1 MKQGSFPAS
10 PWGGIISVIPPSGER
25 MAELSDRLHAALG
38 DNYRILRELGGGGMS
53 RVFLAEEVRLGRRVV
68 IKVLPPDMAA
78 GVNADRFEREIQL
91 AASLQHPH
99 IVQLLTAG
107 ANADLAYY
115 VMPFIEGESLRARL
129 AREGALPMSEV
140 LRILHDVVDALAYS
154 HHHGVVHR
162 DIKPDN
168 VMLSGKHALVT
179 DFGVAKAVSA
189 SSGDGHTNLTSLGI
203 ALGTPAYMS
212 PEQAAADPRV
222 DHRADI
228 YAVGAMAYEMLCA
241 RTPFVAPTPQGMLA
255 AHIAERPEPPLR
267 YRNTIPPAMNELVL
281 RCLEKN
287 PADRIQT
294 ADEIAA
300 RLAAMAT
307 PTGGTTPISTEP
319 VSTARQEAQAAVRRY
334 APGRV
339 MGLFLFASLA
349 VVGLAF
355 GLTRLFDLPDWLWEG
370 AAMAMAVGLPIVA
383 YTGRVERKRA
393 VQMTMGTL
401 RFEPEPV
408 HHGWFTWRRT
418 IVGGW
423 MALGLVVLLGA
434 GYLVSRKLGV
444 GPGSTLV
451 SSGVLAAQD
460 RIILVEFDNKTSDS
474 TLGASV
480 TEALR
485 IDLGQS
491 NVMRLMEPGDLQAAL
506 LRMGRPADTRVTPA
520 VATDVAR
527 REGIKAIITGE
538 ITQLGSGYSLAA
550 RVIDASSG
558 ETLVPIRATAADASQ
573 LISAVD
579 RLSKDLREKVGE
591 SLGRIRGADRLEQV
605 TTSSLEALRLYT
617 EAVRAHAAGRSEEAV
632 KFLQQAV
639 AIDSTFAMAW
649 RKLAVVLPQA
659 TAGSAVQA
667 MDAAR
672 RAYRFRDRLPPVERA
687 LTEAYYHSAV
697 TEDLD
702 KEEAAYR
709 AVLAEDPDE
718 PTALNNLGLLL
729 SSQGR
734 ADEAEPLLRHLV
746 ASADMQSGYLN
757 LIATLD
763 YEGKHAASDS
773 VLAQFRARWPQSPR
787 GADML
792 RMRAFTNRDF
802 HAADSL
808 LRDPSLPDPG
818 SQALRINRQ
827 YERLAVATAMGRLS
841 EAERVAADLAGTLSA
856 AGEVGGATY
865 LKSVPAGIKF
875 YFLGDAQAMAR
886 AADSLLSPAALNSL
900 PPDARPYMGLGFAY
914 AVAGRVDRVRQL
926 RGEWIRVRPAEQRT
940 AADSVYWDALTAQA
954 EGRWREAAVAYDT
967 HRVLSKCPNCDL
979 VDAANA
985 WERAGESDSALA
997 RYAVSVTLPE
1007 YRTNSGDDS
1016 WTLGNT
1022 YRKLGEMYEARG
1034 DRAKALEYYGDF
1046 VQLWRDADAVLQP
1059 QVKEARARMA
1069 ALAGEK

>member
-1 MKQGSFPAS
+1 
-10 PWGGIISVIPPSGER
+10 

-78 GVNADRFEREIQL
+78 GVNAERFEREIQL

-129 AREGALPMSEV
+129 AREGALPMNEV
-140 LRILHDVVDALAYS
+140 MRILHDVVDALAYS

-168 VMLSGKHALVT
+168 VMLSGRHALVT

-222 DHRADI
+222 DQRADI
-228 YAVGAMAYEMLCA
+228 YAVGAMAYEMLCG

-255 AHIAERPEPPLR
+255 AHIAEKPEPPAR
-267 YRNTIPPAMNELVL
+267 YRNTIPAPMNELVL
-281 RCLEKN
+281 KCLEKN

-300 RLAAMAT
+300 RLTAMAT

-319 VSTARQEAQAAVRRY
+319 ISTAREQAHAAVRRY

-339 MGLFLFASLA
+339 LGLFLAVSA
-349 VVGLAF
+349 VVVGTAF
-355 GLTRLFDLPDWLWEG
+355 GLTRLFDLPDWIWQG
-370 AAMAMAVGLPIVA
+370 AAAAMAIGLPIIA

-401 RFEPEPV
+401 RFEPEPA

-434 GYLVSRKLGV
+434 GFLISRKLGI
-444 GPGSTLV
+444 GPGSTLM
-451 SSGVLAAQD
+451 SAGVLAAQD
-460 RIILVEFDNKTSDS
+460 RIILVEFDNRTSDS

-491 NVMRLMEPGDLQAAL
+491 NVMRLVESGDLQAGL
-506 LRMGRPADTRVTPA
+506 QRMGKPTDAKVDQSL
-520 VATDVAR
+520 ATDLAR

-538 ITQLGSGYSLAA
+538 ITSLGSGYSLAA
-550 RVIDASSG
+550 RVIDATTG
-558 ETLVPIRATAADASQ
+558 ETLVPLRETASDASQ
-573 LISAVD
+573 IISAVD
-579 RLSKDLREKVGE
+579 KLSKALREKIGE

-605 TTSSLEALRLYT
+605 TTSSLDALRLYT
-617 EAVRAHAAGRSEEAV
+617 EAVRAHAAGRPEEAV
-632 KFLQQAV
+632 KLLRQAV
-639 AIDSTFAMAW
+639 AADSTFAMAW

-659 TAGSAVQA
+659 TIAGGTEG
-667 MDAAR
+667 MDAAK
-672 RAYRFRDRLPPVERA
+672 RAFQYRDRLPPVERG
-687 LTEAYYHSAV
+687 LTEAYYHKAITGDV
-697 TEDLD
+697 E

-709 AVLAEDPDE
+709 SVIAANPDE

-729 SSQGR
+729 NAQGR
-734 ADEAEPLLRHLV
+734 QAEAEPLLRHLV
-746 ASADMQSGYLN
+746 ATSPSMQSGYVN
-757 LIATLD
+757 LGTSLMMDESQAALD
-763 YEGKHAASDS
+763 SLVAEY
-773 VLAQFRARWPQSPR
+773 RRRWPDSPR
-787 GADML
+787 LDDLPRWIAYGH
-792 RMRAFTNRDF
+792 RDY
-802 HAADSL
+802 HAADSML
-808 LRDPSLPDPG
+808 NDPRLPDPG
-818 SQALRINRQ
+818 SEALRVGRRFEQ
-827 YERLAVATAMGRLS
+827 MTVAIALGRIGD
-841 EAERVAADLAGTLSA
+841 AERMASDLQPTMAAAGALGSVLYLKAIPSEIQFFLEGDAAALEHATDAIFTTAALAG
-856 AGEVGGATY
+856 V
-865 LKSVPAGIKF
+865 
-875 YFLGDAQAMAR
+875 
-886 AADSLLSPAALNSL
+886 
-900 PPDARPYMGLGFAY
+900 PPDQRPYMGIGYAY
-914 AVAGRVDRVRQL
+914 AVLGKPDRVRQL
-926 RGEWIRVRPAEQRT
+926 RTAWGQARPPEQQSP
-940 AADSVYWDALTAQA
+940 ADSIYWSALLAQA
-954 EGRWREAAVAYDT
+954 EGRWRDAAMDYDA
-967 HRVLSKCPNCDL
+967 HRVKTKCPNCDL
-979 VDAANA
+979 TDAAAA
-985 WERAGESDSALA
+985 WERAGASDSAISRYERAVTGFDSRETSSDESFTLA
-997 RYAVSVTLPE
+997 RS
-1007 YRTNSGDDS
+1007 YRQ
-1016 WTLGNT
+1016 LGQ
-1022 YRKLGEMYEARG
+1022 LYEAKGNR
-1034 DRAKALEYYGDF
+1034 DKALKYYGDF
-1046 VQLWRDADAVLQP
+1046 VDLWRDADAVLQP
-1059 QVKEARARMA
+1059 QVKEVRQRMA
-1069 ALAGEK
+1069 GLAGEK

>member
-1 MKQGSFPAS
+1 
-10 PWGGIISVIPPSGER
+10 

-38 DNYRILRELGGGGMS
+38 DNFRVLRELGGGGMS

-78 GVNADRFEREIQL
+78 GVNAERFEREIQL

-222 DHRADI
+222 DQRADI
-228 YAVGAMAYEMLCA
+228 YAVGAMAYEMLCG

-255 AHIAERPEPPLR
+255 AHIAERPEPPAR
-267 YRNTIPPAMNELVL
+267 YRNTIPPAMNDLVL

-300 RLAAMAT
+300 RLAAMTT
-307 PTGGTTPISTEP
+307 PTGGTTPMSTTP
-319 VSTARQEAQAAVRRY
+319 ISTARLDAEAAVRRSS
-334 APGRV
+334 PGRV
-339 MGLFLFASLA
+339 LGLFTLASLA
-349 VVGLAF
+349 VIGAAF
-355 GLTRLFDLPDWLWEG
+355 GLTRVLDLPDWIWQG
-370 AAMAMAVGLPIVA
+370 VAVAMAVGLPIIA

-393 VQMTMGTL
+393 VAMTMGSL
-401 RFEPEPV
+401 RFEPEPA

-418 IVGGW
+418 LVGG
-423 MALGLVVLLGA
+423 GLAVGFVVLLAA
-434 GYLVSRKLGV
+434 GYLASRKLGI
-444 GPGSTLV
+444 GPGSTLM
-451 SSGVLAAQD
+451 SAGVLAAQD
-460 RIILVEFDNKTSDS
+460 RIILVEFENKTSDS

-491 NVMRLMEPGDLQAAL
+491 NVMRLMEAGDLRAAL
-506 LRMGRPADTRVTPA
+506 QRMGKPADARIDQA
-520 VATDVAR
+520 LASDLAR

-538 ITQLGSGYSLAA
+538 ITSLGSGYSLAA
-550 RVIDASSG
+550 RVIDANTG
-558 ETLVPIRATAADASQ
+558 ETLVPIRETAGDASQ
-573 LISAVD
+573 LIGAVD
-579 RLSKDLREKVGE
+579 KLSKALREKVGE
-591 SLGRIRGADRLEQV
+591 SLGRIRGGDPLEQV

-617 EAVRAHAAGRSEEAV
+617 EAVQDHAAGRSEDAV
-632 KFLQQAV
+632 KPLRQAV
-639 AIDSTFAMAW
+639 AVDSTFAMAW

-659 TAGSAVQA
+659 TIGTEAEA
-667 MDAAR
+667 MNAAK
-672 RAYRFRDRLPPVERA
+672 RAYRFRDRLPPVERG
-687 LTEAYYHSAV
+687 LTEAYYYSAV
-697 TEDLD
+697 TGDQE

-709 AVLAEDPDE
+709 AVLAENPDE

-729 SSQGR
+729 TGQGR
-734 ADEAEPLLRHLV
+734 AAEAEPLLRHLV
-746 ASADMQSGYLN
+746 ATSSLQSGYLN
-757 LIATLD
+757 LQAALVV
-763 YEGKHAASDS
+763 EGKTPAADS
-773 VLAQFRARWPQSPR
+773 VLAEFRRRWPESTRPD
-787 GADML
+787 DMV
-792 RMRAFTNRDF
+792 RYSAYVRRDF
-802 HAADSL
+802 RLADSL
-808 LRDPSLPDPG
+808 IRDPKRREPASQSQRVSLQYEQVG
-818 SQALRINRQ
+818 VAAALGRVAES
-827 YERLAVATAMGRLS
+827 ERLAAQLAATLNGAGARTAAFFVAT
-841 EAERVAADLAGTLSA
+841 T
-856 AGEVGGATY
+856 
-865 LKSVPAGIKF
+865 PALDRG

-886 AADSLLSPAALNSL
+886 AADSLMPPSVLDSL
-900 PPDARPYMGLGFAY
+900 PESQRPYMGLAYAY
-914 AVAGRVDRVRQL
+914 AVAGRADRVRRL
-926 RGEWIRVRPAEQRT
+926 HEEWARVRPAEERT
-940 AADSVYWDALTAQA
+940 PADSVYWLAVTAQA
-954 EGRWREAAVAYDT
+954 ENRWRDAAMAYDE
-967 HRVLSKCPNCDL
+967 HRVRVKCPVCDL
-979 VDAANA
+979 TDAARA
-985 WERAGESDSALA
+985 WERAGERDSALA
-997 RYAVSVTLPE
+997 RYEQSVTDPDPRVGLPE
-1007 YRTNSGDDS
+1007 VP
-1016 WTLGNT
+1016 WTLGPT
-1022 YRKLGEMYEARG
+1022 YKRLGELYETVG
-1034 DRAKALEYYGDF
+1034 DRAKALQYYGEF
-1046 VQLWRDADAVLQP
+1046 VNLWQDADPVLQP
-1059 QVKEARARMA
+1059 QVKEVRGRMA

>member
-1 MKQGSFPAS
+1 
-10 PWGGIISVIPPSGER
+10 

-53 RVFLAEEVRLGRRVV
+53 RVFLAEESRLGRRVV

-78 GVNADRFEREIQL
+78 GVNAERFEREIQL

-222 DHRADI
+222 DQRADI
-228 YAVGAMAYEMLCA
+228 YAVGAMAYEMLCG

-255 AHIAERPEPPLR
+255 AHIAERPEPPAR
-267 YRNTIPPAMNELVL
+267 YRNTIPPAMNDLVL

-287 PADRIQT
+287 PADRVQT

-300 RLAAMAT
+300 RLAAMTT
-307 PTGGTTPISTEP
+307 PTGGTTPISTTP
-319 VSTARQEAQAAVRRY
+319 VTTARLDAEAAVRRSS
-334 APGRV
+334 PTRV
-339 MGLFLFASLA
+339 LGLFAFASLA
-349 VVGLAF
+349 VIGAAF
-355 GLTRLFDLPDWLWEG
+355 GLTRVFDLPDWIWQG
-370 AAMAMAVGLPIVA
+370 AALAMALGLPIIA

-393 VQMTMGTL
+393 VAMTIGAL
-401 RFEPEPV
+401 RFDPEPA

-418 IVGGW
+418 IIGGW
-423 MALGLVVLLGA
+423 MAVGLVALLA
-434 GYLVSRKLGV
+434 GGFLLSRKLGI
-444 GPGSTLV
+444 GPGSTLM
-451 SSGVLAAQD
+451 SAGVLEAQD
-460 RIILVEFDNKTSDS
+460 RILLVEFENRTSDS

-491 NVMRLMEPGDLQAAL
+491 NVMRLMEPDDLQAAL
-506 LRMGRPADTRVTPA
+506 QRMGRPADVTLDA
-520 VATDVAR
+520 SLASDVAR

-538 ITQLGSGYSLAA
+538 ITSLGSGYSLAA
-550 RVIDASSG
+550 RVINASTG

-579 RLSKDLREKVGE
+579 RLSKELREKVGE
-591 SLGRIRGADRLEQV
+591 SLGRIRGSDRLEQV

-617 EAVRAHAAGRSEEAV
+617 EAVREHMAGRSEEAV
-632 KFLQQAV
+632 KLLRQAV
-639 AIDSTFAMAW
+639 TVDSAFAMAW

-659 TAGSAVQA
+659 LPGAGAES

-672 RAYRFRDRLPPVERA
+672 RAYQFRDRLPPVERG
-687 LTEAYYHSAV
+687 LTEAYYHSAI
-697 TEDLD
+697 TDDLD
-702 KEEAAYR
+702 KQEAAYR

-718 PTALNNLGLLL
+718 PTALNNLGVILNG
-729 SSQGR
+729 QGR
-734 ADEAEPLLRHLV
+734 AAEAEPLLRHLV
-746 ASADMQSGYLN
+746 ATTPMQSGFIN
-757 LIATLD
+757 LAGSLID
-763 YEGKHAASDS
+763 QGKEAAVDT
-773 VLAQFRARWPQSPR
+773 VLAGFRTRWPQSPGSGELVR
-787 GADML
+787 
-792 RMRAFTNRDF
+792 RMAVSRRDY
-802 HAADSL
+802 HGADSL
-808 LRDPSLPDPG
+808 LRDPALPDPG
-818 SQALRINRQ
+818 TQLGRVNLQ
-827 YERLAVATAMGRLS
+827 WERLGVAAALGRLA
-841 EAERVAADLAGTLSA
+841 EAERIGAAQALTLSA
-856 AGEVGGATY
+856 LGAEGAAIFAR
-865 LKSVPAGIKF
+865 SVPAWLRALI
-875 YFLGDAQAMAR
+875 LGDAQALAR
-886 AADSLLSPAALNSL
+886 SADSLLPPSVLNAL
-900 PPDARPYMGLGFAY
+900 PEDDRPYSDLGYAY
-914 AVAGRVDRVRQL
+914 AVAGRPDRVRQL
-926 RGEWIRVRPAEQRT
+926 RAEWVRVRPAERRSG
-940 AADSVYWDALTAQA
+940 ADSVYWNALTAQA
-954 EGRWREAAVAYDT
+954 EGRWRDAAVAYDAG
-967 HRVLSKCPNCDL
+967 RVLMKCPTCDL
-979 VDAANA
+979 TDAAEA
-985 WERAGESDSALA
+985 WERAGEMDSALV
-997 RYAVSVTLPE
+997 RYERSVTMRDVRNP
-1007 YRTNSGDDS
+1007 GDSDEP
-1016 WTLGNT
+1016 WTLART
-1022 YRKLGEMYEARG
+1022 YRRLGEMYEAKG
-1034 DRAKALEYYGDF
+1034 DRAKALEYYGEF
-1046 VQLWRDADAVLQP
+1046 AELWRDADPVLQP

-1069 ALAGEK
+1069 VLAGER

>member
-1 MKQGSFPAS
+1 
-10 PWGGIISVIPPSGER
+10 

-78 GVNADRFEREIQL
+78 GVNAERFEREIQL

-115 VMPFIEGESLRARL
+115 VMPFIDGESLRARL
-129 AREGALPMSEV
+129 AREGALPMAEV
-140 LRILHDVVDALAYS
+140 LRILHNVVDALAYS

-222 DHRADI
+222 DQRADI
-228 YAVGAMAYEMLCA
+228 YAVGAMAYEMLCG

-255 AHIAERPEPPLR
+255 AHIAERPEPPAR
-267 YRNTIPPAMNELVL
+267 YRNTIPTAMNELVL
-281 RCLEKN
+281 KCLEKN

-300 RLAAMAT
+300 MLTAMAT

-319 VSTARQEAQAAVRRY
+319 VSTARQDALAAVKRY

-339 MGLFLFASLA
+339 LGLFLFASLV

-355 GLTRLFDLPDWLWEG
+355 GLTRLFDLPDWVWEG
-370 AAMAMAVGLPIVA
+370 AAVAMAIGLPIIA

-418 IVGGW
+418 IIGGW

-434 GYLVSRKLGV
+434 GFLISRKLGV
-444 GPGSTLV
+444 GPGSTLM
-451 SSGVLAAQD
+451 SAGVLAAQD
-460 RIILVEFDNKTSDS
+460 RIILVEFDNRTSDS

-491 NVMRLMEPGDLQAAL
+491 NVMRLVETGDLQAAL
-506 LRMGRPADTRVTPA
+506 LRMGKPADARVDQA
-520 VATDVAR
+520 LASDVAR

-550 RVIDASSG
+550 RVLDANTG
-558 ETLVPIRATAADASQ
+558 ETLVPIRETANDASQ

-579 RLSKDLREKVGE
+579 RLSKALREKVGE
-591 SLGRIRGADRLEQV
+591 SLGRIRGSDRLEQV
-605 TTSSLEALRLYT
+605 TTSSFEALRLYT
-617 EAVRAHAAGRSEEAV
+617 EATEKHAHGDSEGAIP
-632 KFLQQAV
+632 LLRQAV

-659 TAGSAVQA
+659 LPGSNEES
-667 MDAAR
+667 MEAAK
-672 RAYRFRDRLPPVERA
+672 RAYQYRDRLPPVERG
-687 LTEAYYHSAV
+687 LTEAYYHEKV
-697 TEDLD
+697 TGDQE
-702 KEEAAYR
+702 KIEAAYR
-709 AVLAEDPDE
+709 AVLAVNPDE
-718 PTALNNLGLLL
+718 PTALNNLGLKLNEE
-729 SSQGR
+729 GR
-734 ADEAEPLLRHLV
+734 APEAEVLLRHLV
-746 ASADMQSGYLN
+746 ATSDIQSGLIN
-757 LIATLD
+757 LIQSLSQQ
-763 YEGKHAASDS
+763 GKNAAADS
-773 VLAQFRARWPQSPR
+773 ALAELRRRNPTSPR
-787 GADML
+787 ADQMV
-792 RMRAFTNRDF
+792 RGSAYIRRDF
-802 HAADSL
+802 RAADSL
-808 LRDPSLPDPG
+808 LRDPARIQPTAPAD
-818 SQALRINRQ
+818 RINEQ
-827 YERLAVATAMGRLS
+827 WERVGVATALGRLD
-841 EAERVAADLAGTLSA
+841 EANRVAAELATTMASLGQQGTVLYLDLMPAVQRANLL
-856 AGEVGGATY
+856 GEWKQLVDLTD
-865 LKSVPAGIKF
+865 SVYSPT
-875 YFLGDAQAMAR
+875 AMN
-886 AADSLLSPAALNSL
+886 AL
-900 PPDARPYMGLGFAY
+900 PEPQRPYMGLAY
-914 AVAGRVDRVRQL
+914 PYALAGRPADVKRL
-926 RGEWIRVRPAEQRT
+926 RADWTRTRPAEQRS
-940 AADSVYWDALTAQA
+940 AADSIYWDALVARS
-954 EGRWREAAVAYDT
+954 EGRWRDAAMAFDA
-967 HRVLSKCPNCDL
+967 HRVKIRCPNCDL
-979 VDAANA
+979 VDAAQV
-985 WERAGESDSALA
+985 WELAGEPDSALA
-997 RYAVSVTLPE
+997 RYEASVTLPDA
-1007 YRTNSGDDS
+1007 RVSDS
-1016 WTLGNT
+1016 EASFTLGPT
-1022 YRKLGEMYEARG
+1022 YRHLGEMYEARD
-1034 DRAKALEYYGDF
+1034 DRAKALKYYGDF
-1046 VQLWRDADAVLQP
+1046 VDLWRDADAVLQP
-1059 QVKEARARMA
+1059 QVKEVRERMA
-1069 ALAGEK
+1069 GLAGEK